1 LIFYFLRFL
10 SVMIHPVYMVCPC
23 SSSDF
28 DLSYQI
34 QHLEPHKCCEYLH
47 CEFYLAVFYP
57 PVMYFFLI
65 SIVIDVNDNFRYF
78 FNGIGH
84 TSLTQVLY
92 ILILL
97 FGFMYVLIV
106 LQIMS
111 YRLYSRTSWL
121 LILSVFALL
130 LPNFLLVLASKY
142 LKIMIWSIFLLYIAS
157 LQCFNY
163 LAITSDWVF

>member
-1 LIFYFLRFL
+1 
-10 SVMIHPVYMVCPC
+10 
-23 SSSDF
+23 
-28 DLSYQI
+28 
-34 QHLEPHKCCEYLH
+34 
-47 CEFYLAVFYP
+47 
-57 PVMYFFLI
+57 MYFFLI